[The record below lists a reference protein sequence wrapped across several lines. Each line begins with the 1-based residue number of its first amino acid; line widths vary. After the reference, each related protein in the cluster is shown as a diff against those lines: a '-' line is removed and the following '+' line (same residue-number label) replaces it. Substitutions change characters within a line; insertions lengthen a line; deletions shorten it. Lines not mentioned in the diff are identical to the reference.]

1 MALLTA
7 LVGLAAV
14 ITGATS
20 ALAWRRRRETPAAL
34 PLVGALAAVT
44 VWAVA
49 VVLLNVGL
57 PVPVLDRLVLLQ
69 FAGVGAT
76 VLTMRLFVDAVTGRP
91 WSRARALA
99 LGVEPVLVL
108 AAVAVDPWT
117 HWFHATVEHL
127 GDPLVRV
134 TTPGPAF
141 WLHTVYS
148 YAVIL
153 WLAGDIARLR
163 HRTTGLLRRQASSM
177 LLAIGAPFLL
187 NLVFVL
193 SPPALAIVD
202 VTPVAFAVTGLLF
215 AFSVLRQDLL
225 RLVPV
230 ARSLVVDTITDAVFV
245 VDAQDRVVDLN
256 PAATDLLT
264 TLGSA
269 TTRDV
274 GGRGL
279 RELVGGVVADAVGSG
294 EGETVLALGTGSSL
308 DVRTRWLRD
317 GRDRVLGRVVVVRD
331 VTAVLAQQ
339 QALERANDQLRSHVA
354 TIELLQAE
362 LAEEASKD
370 PLTGL
375 RNRRRFVDDLAG
387 RLRTA
392 TRTGEPLSLVLLDVD
407 HFKAVNDTHGHAV
420 GDDVLIGVAQAL
432 RGHARAE
439 DVVRYGGEEFVV
451 LLPRLGPAAA
461 AARAEVLRAACAAV
475 DVEVEDVR
483 VTISAGVASCPDHGD
498 SPDELL
504 LAADRALYAAKEGG
518 RDRVAVAG

>member
-20 ALAWRRRRETPAAL
+20 VLAWRRRRETPAAL
-34 PLVGALAAVT
+34 PLVGALLAVT

-49 VVLLNVGL
+49 AVLMNAGL
-57 PVPVLDRLVLLQ
+57 PAAVLDRLVLLQ

-91 WSRARALA
+91 WRRGRALV

-108 AAVAVDPWT
+108 VAVAVDPWT
-117 HWFHATVEHL
+117 HWFHATVAHL

-141 WLHTVYS
+141 WLHTAYS

-153 WLAGDIARLR
+153 WLVADTARLR
-163 HRTTGLLRRQASSM
+163 RTTTGLLRRQAGSM
-177 LLAIGAPFLL
+177 LLAIAAPFVL
-187 NLVFVL
+187 NLFFVL

-245 VDAQDRVVDLN
+245 VDARDRVVDHN
-256 PAATDLLT
+256 AAATDLLHDLGRPT
-264 TLGSA
+264 TQ
-269 TTRDV
+269 DV
-274 GGRGL
+274 GGLGL
-279 RELVGGVVADAVGSG
+279 RELVGSGVADAVGSG
-294 EGETVLALGTGSSL
+294 EGETVIALGSGSNL
-308 DVRTRWLRD
+308 DVRTRWIRD

-339 QALERANDQLRSHVA
+339 QALELANDQLRSHVA

-362 LAEEASKD
+362 LAEEASRD

-392 TRTGEPLSLVLLDVD
+392 AATGEPLSLVLLDVD
-407 HFKAVNDTHGHAV
+407 HFKVINDTHGHAV

-432 RGHARAE
+432 REHARAE

-461 AARAEVLRAACAAV
+461 AVRAEVLRAACAAV
-475 DVEVEDVR
+475 AVEDVR

-518 RDRVAVAG
+518 RDRVSVAG

>member
-1 MALLTA
+1 
-7 LVGLAAV
+7 
-14 ITGATS
+14 
-20 ALAWRRRRETPAAL
+20 
-34 PLVGALAAVT
+34 
-44 VWAVA
+44 
-49 VVLLNVGL
+49 
-57 PVPVLDRLVLLQ
+57 
-69 FAGVGAT
+69 
-76 VLTMRLFVDAVTGRP
+76 
-91 WSRARALA
+91 
-99 LGVEPVLVL
+99 
-108 AAVAVDPWT
+108 
-117 HWFHATVEHL
+117 
-127 GDPLVRV
+127 
-134 TTPGPAF
+134 
-141 WLHTVYS
+141 
-148 YAVIL
+148 
-153 WLAGDIARLR
+153 
-163 HRTTGLLRRQASSM
+163 
-177 LLAIGAPFLL
+177 
-187 NLVFVL
+187 
-193 SPPALAIVD
+193 
-202 VTPVAFAVTGLLF
+202 
-215 AFSVLRQDLL
+215 
-225 RLVPV
+225 
-230 ARSLVVDTITDAVFV
+230 
-245 VDAQDRVVDLN
+245 
-256 PAATDLLT
+256 
-264 TLGSA
+264 
-269 TTRDV
+269 
-274 GGRGL
+274 
-279 RELVGGVVADAVGSG
+279 VVADAVGSG